1 VQQIASI
8 AMHATIF
15 VTSHLFPFPSIFK
28 AITIIGSETMVPGV
42 DEAKFEL
49 QEVVA
54 SAHRFRLLR

>member
-1 VQQIASI
+1 
-8 AMHATIF
+8 MHATIF